1 MRIRSATCARLGAA
15 FSLVLL
21 GAVTP
26 VAGASAAITPPTVS
40 VPASIDGS
48 GAHDVT
54 AALQRFLSGVADGSV
69 VRLGSKASYRVD
81 GTLLLD
87 HRHNLTIDGNGARV
101 FAKTRGGKTRSQW
114 YVLDGSNIVFR
125 DLTVQGANPQG
136 GTGEGAYVRKLEHQ
150 HGFQIDGANG
160 VQLDHVTVSDVYG
173 DFVYVG
179 RDGRRVASRN
189 VWVHDSQFMR
199 NGRQGI
205 SVVAG
210 DNVVVER
217 NHFTQTRRATIDLEP
232 NARSWHVSRVF
243 VLNNVVGP
251 GRLLFVASHGQGPV
265 DDVMIAGN
273 RLQDHSLTIDVVAG
287 GKKRRSDWVV
297 RDNTSDTTVHARPM
311 RFAGIDGLLIQNN
324 RQRVDGAQPAVALSD
339 DCGVRMT
346 HNDFGPAGSRV
357 KRSGKAC
364 TAPLAVPRPAPI
376 PGRASTPIGAAAGPG
391 ATPGARPAAGHHG
404 IPAAAWVVL
413 GIVAA
418 LIVFGAVV
426 LVRRRRASV

>member
-1 MRIRSATCARLGAA
+1 M
-15 FSLVLL
+15 
-21 GAVTP
+21 GAVAP
-26 VAGASAAITPPTVS
+26 VAGASAAITPPTIS

-101 FAKTRGGKTRSQW
+101 FAETRGGKARSQW
-114 YVLDGSNIVFR
+114 YVRDGSNIVFR
-125 DLTVQGANPQG
+125 DLTVQGANPHG
-136 GTGEGAYVRKLEHQ
+136 GTGENAYVRKLEHQ
-150 HGFQIDGANG
+150 HGFRIEGANG
-160 VQLDHVTVSDVYG
+160 VQLDHVTVGDVYG

-179 RDGRRVASRN
+179 RDPQHVGSRN
-189 VWVHDSQFMR
+189 VWVHDSRFMR

-205 SVVAG
+205 GVVAA
-210 DNVVVER
+210 DNVVIER

-232 NARSWHVSRVF
+232 NARSWLVSRVF
-243 VLNNVVGP
+243 VLDNVVGP

-273 RLQDHSLTIDVVAG
+273 RLQDHSLTIYVAAG
-287 GKKRRSDWVV
+287 GKKRRSNWVV
-297 RDNTSDTTVHARPM
+297 RDNTSDTTVNTPPM

-324 RQRVDGAQPAVALSD
+324 RQQVDGERPAVTLSD
-339 DCGVRMT
+339 DCGVRVT

-357 KRSGKAC
+357 QRSGKAC
-364 TAPLAVPRPAPI
+364 SAPLAVPQPAAI
-376 PGRASTPIGAAAGPG
+376 PGRASTPIGAAPG
-391 ATPGARPAAGHHG
+391 TPQGRAVGTPGARPDSAGHHG
-404 IPAAAWVVL
+404 IPAAAWVAL